1 MVIEDFQLLPLLA
14 QVDPIDETQ
23 VVIAQ
28 VVTTGETGGYSTGGH
43 YR

>member
-1 MVIEDFQLLPLLA
+1 MR
-14 QVDPIDETQ
+14 Q

-28 VVTTGETGGYSTGGH
+28 VVTTGERQVVIAQVDTTGETGGYSTGGH